1 MSQSKFAL
9 PRNGFTFKRFFVAHD
24 RCAMKVGTDGILL
37 GAWAPI
43 AGVKHVLDIG
53 AGSGLLALMLAQRTG
68 DDVHVEAV
76 ELDEEAAAQARE
88 NALASPW
95 ASRIEVWQA
104 DIHQWQPS
112 QTRRYELIISNPPF
126 FAEGVPCATSQRE
139 QARYTTTLD
148 HASLLTCAAEHITE
162 EGFFC
167 VVLPVDIGNAF
178 IERARAMGWHL
189 RLRTDVAETELRP
202 PHRVLLAFS
211 PTALLRSALGM
222 AIVMML
228 MGMAQNIWQFLLLRA
243 LLGLLGGFI
252 PNANALIATQ
262 IPRHKSGWALGTL
275 STGAV
280 SGALLGPL
288 AGGFLADHWGLR
300 TVFFMTA
307 AVLFIC
313 FLFTL
318 FLIRENFVPIARK
331 EMLSAREVF
340 SSLQNPKLVLSLFV
354 TSLIIQVATGS
365 IAPILTLY
373 VRDLAGNVSNIAF
386 ISGMIASVPGIAA
399 LMSAPRLGKLGDR
412 IGPEKILIVALIISV
427 LLLIP
432 MSFVQ
437 TPLQL
442 GILRFLLGAA
452 DGALLPA
459 VQTLLV
465 YNSTSQ
471 ISGRI
476 FSYNQSF
483 RDIGNVTGPLIGAS
497 VSANYGFRAVFL
509 VTAGVVLF
517 NAIYS
522 TLSLR
527 RPAADTSHSVN

>member
-1 MSQSKFAL
+1 MSSAETPINWKRNLTVTWLGCFLTGAAFSLVMPFLPLYVEQLGVTGHSAL
-9 PRNGFTFKRFFVAHD
+9 N
-24 RCAMKVGTDGILL
+24 M
-37 GAWAPI
+37 W
-43 AGVKHVLDIG
+43 
-53 AGSGLLALMLAQRTG
+53 SGLVFSITFLFSAI
-68 DDVHVEAV
+68 
-76 ELDEEAAAQARE
+76 
-88 NALASPW
+88 ASPFW
-95 ASRIEVWQA
+95 GGLA
-104 DIHQWQPS
+104 DRKGRKI
-112 QTRRYELIISNPPF
+112 
-126 FAEGVPCATSQRE
+126 
-139 QARYTTTLD
+139 
-148 HASLLTCAAEHITE
+148 
-162 EGFFC
+162 
-167 VVLPVDIGNAF
+167 
-178 IERARAMGWHL
+178 M
-189 RLRTDVAETELRP
+189 
-202 PHRVLLAFS
+202 
-211 PTALLRSALGM
+211 LLRSALGM

-399 LMSAPRLGKLGDR
+399 L
-412 IGPEKILIVALIISV
+412 
-427 LLLIP
+427 
-432 MSFVQ
+432 
-437 TPLQL
+437 
-442 GILRFLLGAA
+442 
-452 DGALLPA
+452 LPA